1 MDANTLLIV
10 LFIGLLGLGFLVW
23 QNTRTQQVLIDEIR
37 RSREAEEQRTDVL
50 RDQTELLQR
59 MLTRVE
65 VIDAKVSNPNG

>member
-65 VIDAKVSNPNG
+65 VLDAKVSNPNG